1 MIGRGAS
8 LSELML
14 EALSNLRGQG
24 RRSVLA
30 LLGVVI
36 GSAAIVALMNIAH
49 IAQIE
54 ALRGFRQTGVDLL
67 SIQRDAANG
76 PGLDVAHLTDLV
88 AADPQALMV
97 VPFASSGT
105 TMRAGAKSYSGAAA
119 GITPQMNDMAG
130 LIPAQGRLLAPVDG
144 CSPVVVVGRTLA
156 AELSAP
162 GAAVEPGS
170 LIHVGGYGY
179 TVVGVLNAVQPQALS
194 PIPFD
199 DAALMPLAC
208 ARRVMPHDGATGA
221 LIRLRPDADAAAA
234 AARYSAALAS
244 STAPTVVRDA
254 KTMIQ
259 AMRKQM
265 DMLGGVLVAI
275 GSISLLVGGVG
286 VMNVMLMTVMERR
299 REIGL
304 RAAIGATPGEI
315 CLMFLIEAVILA
327 LGGGILGDVLGV
339 ALTGLVTLFTP
350 FGFAIDWTVLFIG
363 AGVAAAVGLVFGLYP
378 AIAASRIQPI
388 EALRAD

>member
-234 AARYSAALAS
+234 ALRESCEEIALAPQQVNVLGYLDPFLTVS
-244 STAPTVVRDA
+244 GFRVTPVVAVIDPAFVPVPQPDEVAEVFEVPLSFLMDPHNLRSIDIEFRGRPRRVLEYAWPGQRIWGATA
-254 KTMIQ
+254 
-259 AMRKQM
+259 
-265 DMLGGVLVAI
+265 AI
-275 GSISLLVGGVG
+275 LL
-286 VMNVMLMTVMERR
+286 NLRR
-299 REIGL
+299 RLEH
-304 RAAIGATPGEI
+304 
-315 CLMFLIEAVILA
+315 
-327 LGGGILGDVLGV
+327 
-339 ALTGLVTLFTP
+339 
-350 FGFAIDWTVLFIG
+350 
-363 AGVAAAVGLVFGLYP
+363 
-378 AIAASRIQPI
+378 IA
-388 EALRAD
+388 